1 MIAVLTH
8 QSQNA
13 VSIVADKAVGL
24 NFAVRL
30 SEIQISIKIRNSDF
44 N

>member
-8 QSQNA
+8 QPQNA

-30 SEIQISIKIRNSDF
+30 IEIQISIKIRNSDF